1 MIKQLRFPLVL
12 MFGFLLG
19 QSLLFGSISVSP
31 SLFELKIPPGKTFT
45 DSVRVVNVTDATTD
59 IIVYLSDF
67 DLSEEGKIRFYDAGT
82 TEFSLK
88 DHVRVNPTS
97 FTLEPG
103 EEKWVRF
110 SLRMP
115 ANQVGEAQ
123 GIIFFQTVPRK
134 VKSPAG
140 RRVLVAARI
149 GSTVYAAMKPT
160 INMSADIVNILVR
173 RGSETNTLE
182 YTAIVHN
189 NGNTHIRPKG
199 KLTLVGPSGEKTV
212 VPDINEKNSSILR
225 NGVRL
230 FEGVLPGSFSEGM
243 YRAVVELDFGKEARE
258 VEKAIRLAP
267 VSGVPAMTVSV
278 QAAAETKPAS
288 VSVSFNPGPMAAAV
302 QNPRSFF
309 RLRTLLGRELIRQ
322 PLSQCLKQKD
332 RNFSCRLKKN
342 LEPGIYMAEILLFD
356 SAAEDSRPVTVY
368 RKLEVKE

>member
-1 MIKQLRFPLVL
+1 ML
-12 MFGFLLG
+12 GFLIG

-134 VKSPAG
+134 VKSPTG

-160 INMSADIVNILVR
+160 INMSADIVNILFR
-173 RGSETNTLE
+173 RGNEPGTLE

-189 NGNTHIRPKG
+189 DGNTHIRPKG
-199 KLTLVGPSGEKTV
+199 KLTLFDPSGKKTI

-230 FEGVLPGSFSEGM
+230 FEGVLSGSFPEGM
-243 YRAVVELDFGKEARE
+243 YRATVELDFGKEARE

-267 VSGVPAMTVSV
+267 ISGIPDMTVSY
-278 QAAAETKPAS
+278 QAAAENKPAT
-288 VSVSFNPGPMAAAV
+288 VAVSFNPGGMAAAV

-309 RLRTLLGRELIRQ
+309 RLRALLGEELVRQ
-322 PLSQCLKQKD
+322 PLSQCLKQKNGD
-332 RNFSCRLKKN
+332 FSCRLKKN
-342 LEPGIYMAEILLFD
+342 LQPGIYMAEILLFD
-356 SAAEDSRPVTVY
+356 SAVEDSRPVATY